1 MDFLGSV
8 ADPPPMASLRY
19 ILLALTIV
27 LALPWGVVA
36 RLGDAAYGA
45 ETAIQA
51 LAGPN
56 NPDVSGVELPSRR
69 CRTGVMPGPSCSPDS
84 ILSGQQTLVFA
95 RLEARFAQAYDV
107 WLPVGLIRPPPPG
120 PPRRV

>member
-1 MDFLGSV
+1 MDFRGSV
-8 ADPPPMASLRY
+8 ADPPPMVSLRH
-19 ILLALTIV
+19 IFLALTIV

-45 ETAIQA
+45 ETEIQA
-51 LAGPN
+51 LAGPD

-84 ILSGQQTLVFA
+84 ILSGLRTLVFE
-95 RLEARFAQAYDV
+95 RPEARRAQAYDV
-107 WLPVGLIRPPPPG
+107 RLPAGLIRPPPPG